1 MYVPYF
7 INDIHLVYSHTD
19 TALTFH
25 NAFKWSGLCFVQ
37 FTEACAPTQ
46 RVQLS
51 SNFKKKS
58 FWLHYYHLP
67 FIQVKERNEVI
78 GLMSK
83 VF

>member
-51 SNFKKKS
+51 SNFKKKKLLASLLS
-58 FWLHYYHLP
+58 FAIYSS
-67 FIQVKERNEVI
+67 EREKRSNWTDE
-78 GLMSK
+78 
-83 VF
+83 